1 MAAAWMKGR
10 HNLAHEMLQNA
21 GKNCFG
27 ILRHGRVCGDVL
39 VCIYLDM
46 QRSFSPVMLGR
57 RRLTLAKGVAIARPE

>member
-1 MAAAWMKGR
+1 MATAWMKGR
-10 HNLAHEMLQNA
+10 HNLAREVLHNA

-46 QRSFSPVMLGR
+46 PRCFSPVMLGR
-57 RRLTLAKGVAIARPE
+57 RRLTFAKGVAIARPE